1 MCVCAC
7 VHKTNSNSGNVEYRG
22 IIVCQT
28 ILSQQ
33 STCENYNY
41 DWKIDLSAMTH
52 THTHIRMSSRCRY
65 QQSHTYPMPWWWY
78 VWWRARNNEPKIEET
93 AHRVDGNIYQPNC
106 EVEFYGKNFWCK
118 YAHVGK
124 IKTFI
129 SNFNSFYG
137 CVGVHL
143 GAGMQPYHRNVMA
156 IMIQINGL
164 CAHVFVSRQSVW
176 PIYVWYNIL

>member
-1 MCVCAC
+1 
-7 VHKTNSNSGNVEYRG
+7 
-22 IIVCQT
+22 
-28 ILSQQ
+28 
-33 STCENYNY
+33 
-41 DWKIDLSAMTH
+41 MTH

-176 PIYVWYNIL
+176 PIYVWYNILEKTVFQFVFCSIELCRASNKVIWNNAIISLQIRFIANLF